1 MGQILLNGIVKS
13 YGKEVVVKNLDLT
26 VETGE
31 FLTILGPS
39 GCGKT
44 TTLRMIAGLEEP
56 DQGMIKLD
64 DKVVFSRNDGVVV
77 PPEARHLGLI
87 FQSYALWPHMT
98 VAKNITLALKEQKIS
113 KSEIAD
119 RLKNAL
125 EMVQLTGYAE
135 RYPSEL
141 SGGQQQRVAVARLI
155 ALRPKILL
163 MDEPLSNLDAKLRT
177 EMRASLKRLH
187 RDLNATTVYVT
198 HDQIEALTL
207 SDRVIIMNEGR
218 IMQEGSPYDIYHH
231 PANIF
236 VAEFIGDPGINLFD
250 GIIDN
255 GMIKCGEIQIPLP
268 NNFTK
273 NKGNLILGVRPEKI
287 EVSQTKKNGWQEVS
301 TGIIQPTGAN
311 TIIEVKAGETSI
323 TLLQNGFITL
333 PENSKLWINF
343 ELDTLSFF
351 DPETQENLRNN
362 VG

>member
-1 MGQILLNGIVKS
+1 MGQIFLNGIVKS

-26 VETGE
+26 VEPGE

-56 DQGMIKLD
+56 DEGIIKLD
-64 DKVVFSRNDGVVV
+64 DRVVFSRNDGVVI

-113 KSEIAD
+113 KDEISN

-155 ALRPKILL
+155 ALRPTILL

-218 IMQEGSPYDIYHH
+218 IMQEGSP
-231 PANIF
+231 
-236 VAEFIGDPGINLFD
+236 
-250 GIIDN
+250 
-255 GMIKCGEIQIPLP
+255 
-268 NNFTK
+268 
-273 NKGNLILGVRPEKI
+273 
-287 EVSQTKKNGWQEVS
+287 
-301 TGIIQPTGAN
+301 
-311 TIIEVKAGETSI
+311 
-323 TLLQNGFITL
+323 
-333 PENSKLWINF
+333 
-343 ELDTLSFF
+343 
-351 DPETQENLRNN
+351 
-362 VG
+362 

>member
-287 EVSQTKKNGWQEVS
+287 EVSETKKNGWQEVS